1 MTTHKRKLRTDG
13 TLWQHVRAP
22 QVPYRALARD
32 TSTQVL
38 IVGAGITGAMI
49 ADALADAGLEVIVA
63 DRRRPTLGS
72 TVASTALVAYEID
85 MPLGDLQKKIGKRDA
100 TRAWRRSRLAVANLQ
115 SYFAEREL
123 EAQSRGSL
131 YLAGNELGVRDLEV
145 EGALR
150 RAAGIETAFLDRA
163 ALRARFGI
171 DHGAALLAP
180 GNLTI
185 NPREVTARLLLR
197 ARKLG
202 TRIHAPAEIADLAR
216 DRAAWIATTKEGRRI
231 RATHVVFA
239 SGYEFPKFV
248 PLKGLKIRTTWALAT
263 RPQPRKLW
271 PEQCLVWEASSP
283 YLYART
289 TPDGRVLCGGEDEDS
304 SEAVHRDGMIE
315 RKIARL
321 QEKLARLFPQLDTQA
336 EFAWAASFGESV
348 TGLPTIGEIP
358 RHKNCWA
365 ALGYG
370 GNGITYSRIAAEIIR
385 SALTGEPD
393 VDADLYAFGRSP
405 RG

>member
-1 MTTHKRKLRTDG
+1 MTTTQKRKLRTDG

-22 QVPYRALARD
+22 RVPYGALTRD
-32 TSTQVL
+32 TSTEVL

-49 ADALADAGLEVIVA
+49 ADALAEAGLDTIIV
-63 DRRRPTLGS
+63 DRRPPTLGS

-85 MPLGDLQKKIGKRDA
+85 TPLVELCDKIGKGDA
-100 TRAWRRSRLAVANLQ
+100 IRAWRRSRLAVANLA

-123 EAQSRGSL
+123 EAQSRCSL
-131 YLAGNELGVRDLEV
+131 YLAGNSLGVRDLKR
-145 EGALR
+145 EGELR

-163 ALRARFGI
+163 ALRSRYGI
-171 DHGAALLAP
+171 DHGAALFAP

-185 NPREVTARLLLR
+185 NPREVTAHLLIR
-197 ARKLG
+197 VARLG
-202 TRIHAPAEIADLAR
+202 TRIYSPAEIADLTRAR
-216 DRAAWIATTKEGRRI
+216 SFWIATTKEGRRI
-231 RATHVVFA
+231 RCKHIVFA

-248 PLKGLKIRTTWALAT
+248 PMKGHQIKTTWAFAT
-263 RPQPRKLW
+263 APQPRRLW
-271 PEQCLVWEASSP
+271 PEQCLVWEASEP

-289 TPDGRVLCGGEDEDS
+289 TPDGRVLCGGEDEDFS
-304 SEAVHRDGMIE
+304 DAVYRDGLME
-315 RKIARL
+315 RKVARL
-321 QEKLARLFPQLDTQA
+321 QDKLARLFPKLDMTA
-336 EFAWAASFGESV
+336 EFSWAASFGGSS

-358 RHKNCWA
+358 GRKNCWA

-393 VDADLYAFGRSP
+393 VDADLYAFKR
-405 RG
+405 